1 MADPQR
7 KLRDVAWGELFPWLM
22 LVHTVRIALTA
33 RVIALGAVGL
43 IATTIGWWV
52 IGWMF
57 GNEDDA
63 IRRAHA
69 TAGNWVW
76 QHLGAFSLDMSARD
90 ANDIF
95 LSAREKLLQAPID
108 LWLYLTA
115 PFRGLFSDVSAQAF
129 LYYLLCVVWE
139 LLVWGLIGG
148 AITRIAALK
157 FTRDESLGPVAAL
170 KHAAGKLPSY
180 SLPPLVAL
188 CGAAV
193 FAIQLLVLGVLM
205 RLDFFAFLAGLTWPF
220 VLMLG
225 LLMAILLLGALV
237 GWPFMWA
244 TISVEG
250 TDAFDALSRS
260 YAYTYQRPFR
270 LLWYVLFAVLLA
282 AISMFVVKMFAASAI
297 ALGDWSVDWGLD
309 QETMREVVR
318 PTAALADDD
327 TEQAV
332 VPSLAPPALE
342 PPARDDVDAGTA
354 DEEAG
359 PEMGTFRRGARR
371 AIYFWKSLMAALAA
385 GYQAGFLW
393 VAAVGVYLLLRRDI
407 DGVQTTEVYLDQ
419 DEGYGVPPLASDAT
433 TGIPEVAAG
442 QAAQPGDT
450 SNPDDLPRTD

>member
-1 MADPQR
+1 
-7 KLRDVAWGELFPWLM
+7 
-22 LVHTVRIALTA
+22 
-33 RVIALGAVGL
+33 
-43 IATTIGWWV
+43 
-52 IGWMF
+52 
-57 GNEDDA
+57 
-63 IRRAHA
+63 
-69 TAGNWVW
+69 
-76 QHLGAFSLDMSARD
+76 
-90 ANDIF
+90 
-95 LSAREKLLQAPID
+95 
-108 LWLYLTA
+108 
-115 PFRGLFSDVSAQAF
+115 
-129 LYYLLCVVWE
+129 
-139 LLVWGLIGG
+139 
-148 AITRIAALK
+148 
-157 FTRDESLGPVAAL
+157 
-170 KHAAGKLPSY
+170 
-180 SLPPLVAL
+180 
-188 CGAAV
+188 
-193 FAIQLLVLGVLM
+193 
-205 RLDFFAFLAGLTWPF
+205 
-220 VLMLG
+220 
-225 LLMAILLLGALV
+225 
-237 GWPFMWA
+237 
-244 TISVEG
+244 VEG

-442 QAAQPGDT
+442 QAAQLGDT